1 MILINQE
8 KALEQAKASMES
20 AIQEHIDNEAKARGY
35 DNIVSACSYAG
46 YPNVFQTE
54 AISLGNFRSACW
66 TKAYEVQASID
77 TGTISIPTI
86 DELIL
91 MLPIFGA

>member
-86 DELIL
+86 DELL
-91 MLPIFGA
+91 AMMPLVV